1 MRQIRR
7 TIVPSLLILALLAGL
22 AAIGMWTGIHN
33 LAPRASLRDVLGVA
47 EQGSD
52 SVAWKVAHHQPIN
65 VLLLARGGAG
75 NDNPNFTDTIMVV
88 SLRGRGAVVVSL
100 PRFAWVTI
108 PALTTGDVSGKLYSA
123 YALAV
128 RVDSASLRR
137 DWRSPTGAGDL
148 AAATV
153 SALLGLRIDYWAVIE
168 IDGFRHVIDAIG
180 GVRLNVAVAL
190 DDPSYPVD
198 DTGHTTHVH
207 IAARDQVLDGDH
219 ALEYARSRLTT
230 SESDRSRRQQSVL
243 IATLA
248 RLNSLAILPRL
259 LPLIGALQGRLLTNL
274 GVSDAR
280 QLARLAGHLDGAHVR
295 LVTVD
300 ESNFM
305 VAQPEPGGDEILL
318 PRSGSYTAL
327 RHYLADAIREL
338 S

>member
-1 MRQIRR
+1 MRQVRR
-7 TIVPSLLILALLAGL
+7 VIVPSLVILALLASL
-22 AAIGMWTGIHN
+22 AAIGIWTGIHN
-33 LAPRASLRDVLGVA
+33 LAPRASLRDLLGLA
-47 EQGSD
+47 GQGNG

-65 VLLLARGGAG
+65 LLLLARGGAG
-75 NDNPNFTDTIMVV
+75 NDNPNFTDTIVVV
-88 SLRGRGAVVVSL
+88 SLRGPSAVVVSL

-123 YALAV
+123 YALGV
-128 RVDSASLRR
+128 RVDSPSLRR

-153 SALLGLRIDYWAVIE
+153 SRLSGLPIDYWAVIDG
-168 IDGFRHVIDAIG
+168 DGFRRVIDGIG
-180 GVRLNVAVAL
+180 GVRVNVAVAL
-190 DDPSYPVD
+190 DDPRYPVD
-198 DTGHTTHVH
+198 EMGHTTHVH
-207 IAARDQVLDGDH
+207 IAAGDQLLDGDH

-243 IATLA
+243 LATLA
-248 RLNSLAILPRL
+248 RLSSLATVPRL

-280 QLARLAGHLDGAHVR
+280 QLAQLAGHLDGSHVR
-295 LVTVD
+295 RVTVD

-327 RHYLADAIREL
+327 RQYLAAAVAEL